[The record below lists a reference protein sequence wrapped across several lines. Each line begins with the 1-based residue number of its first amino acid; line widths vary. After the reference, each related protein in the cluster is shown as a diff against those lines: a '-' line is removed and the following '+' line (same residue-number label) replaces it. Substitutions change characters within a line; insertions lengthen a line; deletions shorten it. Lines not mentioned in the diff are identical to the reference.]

1 MILYIRVSAC
11 LAYFEIGM
19 MKMKK
24 KKLFNIDESV
34 KVCKNCAFG
43 KVLVEEDKVLCEK
56 TGIRNLDSCCK
67 KFRYDPICRVPNK
80 QPELTKFTEE
90 DFAL

>member
-1 MILYIRVSAC
+1 M
-11 LAYFEIGM
+11 AYFEIGM
-19 MKMKK
+19 MKMK

-34 KVCKNCAFG
+34 KVCKNCTFG
-43 KVLVEEDKVLCEK
+43 KMMVEEDMVLCEK
-56 TGIRNLDSCCK
+56 TGIRNPDSCCK